1 MEAIKIRSIEIRKI
15 QKGSFAI
22 RIPIFIFQEMGLE
35 EGDYIGMYRGEAK
48 DELILKAEKHF
59 LNQENSEIQEN
70 EDFPNQEIEGE

>member
-48 DELILKAEKHF
+48 DELILKAEHF
-59 LNQENSEIQEN
+59 PNQENSEIQES
-70 EDFPNQEIEGE
+70 EETI